1 MLVPHL
7 SLASPQ
13 RKRWRTGLLAVSLA
27 LLVVAL
33 LGTGRQNMTNYRS
46 AVGAQQPSR
55 VVLHGSSISYSD
67 SGGSG
72 PVVICLHAIGHGARD
87 FEDLSR
93 RLSPGYR
100 VISLDFPNHGNSGAD
115 SQPASGT
122 RYTEILA
129 QFIDELHLPTV
140 VLLGNSI
147 GGAVS
152 IRYASLY
159 PESVKALVLC
169 DCGGLGPPGPVGRVF
184 IGGFVQSF
192 AAGRR
197 GAFWF
202 PWAFARYYR
211 KVLLKR
217 AAQEERERIIRSAYE
232 IAPTLEQA
240 WRSFNR
246 PEENLAPLLPQIRCA
261 VLLAWAKDDLVAPLK
276 LSAPSFQAF
285 ANHRLELFEGGHAL

>member
-1 MLVPHL
+1 MPVPHL
-7 SLASPQ
+7 SPASPQ

-27 LLVVAL
+27 LLVAAL

-55 VVLHGSSISYSD
+55 VVLHGISISYSD

-100 VISLDFPNHGNSGAD
+100 VISRDFPNHGNSRAD

-159 PESVKALVLC
+159 PERVKAMVLC
-169 DCGGLGPPGPVGRVF
+169 DSGGLGPPGLYRRVRAILRCRQARRLLVSVGFCSLLPKSSTETGR
-184 IGGFVQSF
+184 
-192 AAGRR
+192 AGRTR
-197 GAFWF
+197 ANYSLSVRDCAHSGAS
-202 PWAFARYYR
+202 
-211 KVLLKR
+211 V
-217 AAQEERERIIRSAYE
+217 
-232 IAPTLEQA
+232 
-240 WRSFNR
+240 
-246 PEENLAPLLPQIRCA
+246 
-261 VLLAWAKDDLVAPLK
+261 AKL
-276 LSAPSFQAF
+276 Q
-285 ANHRLELFEGGHAL
+285 